1 MCSGPGGCNHGA
13 TRAGQSRGREGPAGG
28 NPPAPP
34 PSPPPPPNFPPPFP
48 SGAGRAGVAPPD
60 LHRGGLVLRP
70 PGHPRAG
77 VSSAGAVWPRPAL
90 RMRARSRGGASGCC
104 GGRGGAGGRRAR
116 ARAGRLRAAGG
127 VGRGR
132 CARPLA
138 VGRREGGSRWCAA
151 WPSLAVCA
159 PPRPQERG
167 WSNQAAWGR
176 CLGFGDAIGVR
187 GAASTS
193 HPYDGARPGAKL
205 PGNPRSRRHCE
216 CALTTTPRAVFGH
229 GHEGCACGGEAATCS
244 GAARPGGQRAR
255 ARGTPCVLCA

>member
-1 MCSGPGGCNHGA
+1 MPTAGSLDLPSFRATVDHRAGAGGSARQRGDQRHHARASRETGPARRAVGFGADSAPSGIDRPRPQVPQRPAACSCERRWRRGG
-13 TRAGQSRGREGPAGG
+13 TRAGGSR
-28 NPPAPP
+28 
-34 PSPPPPPNFPPPFP
+34 
-48 SGAGRAGVAPPD
+48 
-60 LHRGGLVLRP
+60 
-70 PGHPRAG
+70 
-77 VSSAGAVWPRPAL
+77 
-90 RMRARSRGGASGCC
+90 RSRGA
-104 GGRGGAGGRRAR
+104 RAGGRRAR

-159 PPRPQERG
+159 PPRPQGRG